1 MQIEWLP
8 VAKMVDLFFVERSG
22 MTILASSKRSISE
35 FASNARKEE
44 NLRYGA
50 QLAAAVII
58 AYLIPY
64 LLSLPEGFWAV
75 MSALIIMRAR
85 TGSTLDEGWGR
96 FKGTLTGTLFG
107 LLGVWLHTMGFV
119 TMFATLTVI
128 AVLAFIAG
136 LAPALRSAPIT
147 ALIILSSGG
156 IAGHGP
162 WQVAGLRIVEIVI
175 GICAGLLVTWLTP
188 SARSV
193 AHFHESVARL
203 LRDVAQQTVRSMS
216 DDAPDSEEK
225 EKAAKDMRTRLGR
238 LALLAASADTE
249 RRFARRKSDAEGEFD
264 EHLFRRHA
272 RLVSRTVQDAGLFGR
287 IYDTLPE
294 QRSHPIWPRLAVNVS
309 AALHAAVEGDAEAA
323 RSALQHLA
331 RSLKEESD
339 AAHPIPL
346 LQTPVFLL
354 TADLRSLVRLRL
366 A

>member
-1 MQIEWLP
+1 
-8 VAKMVDLFFVERSG
+8 
-22 MTILASSKRSISE
+22 MTILASFKRRTAE
-35 FASNARKEE
+35 FVDNARKEE

-50 QLAAAVII
+50 QLAIAVII

-64 LLSLPEGFWAV
+64 FLSLPEGFWAV
-75 MSALIIMRAR
+75 MSALIVMRAR

-107 LLGVWLHTMGFV
+107 LLGVWLHTLGLA
-119 TMFATLTVI
+119 TTFATLVVI
-128 AVLAFIAG
+128 AVLAFVAG

-162 WQVAGLRIVEIVI
+162 WQVAGLRILEIVI
-175 GICAGLLVTWLTP
+175 GIGAGLLVTWFTP

-193 AHFHESVARL
+193 THFHESVAQL
-203 LRDVAQQTVRSMS
+203 LRDVAQQTARAMS
-216 DDAPDSEEK
+216 GDAPDGDEK
-225 EKAAKDMRTRLGR
+225 ETASKEMRTRLGR

-249 RRFARRKSDAEGEFD
+249 RRFARRKSDADGEFD

-287 IYDTLPE
+287 LYDTLPE
-294 QRSHPIWPRLAVNVS
+294 HRSHAIWPRMAAIVN
-309 AALHAAVEGDAEAA
+309 AALQATAAGEAETA
-323 RSALQHLA
+323 RSALQDLA
-331 RSLKEESD
+331 RLLKEESD

>member
-1 MQIEWLP
+1 
-8 VAKMVDLFFVERSG
+8 
-22 MTILASSKRSISE
+22 MTILASAKRGIAD

-50 QLAAAVII
+50 QLAAAVIV

-64 LLSLPEGFWAV
+64 FLSLPEGFWAV

-96 FKGTLTGTLFG
+96 FKGALTGTLFG
-107 LLGVWLHTMGFV
+107 LLGVWLHTMGLV
-119 TMFATLTVI
+119 TVFATLAVI

-162 WQVAGLRIVEIVI
+162 WQVAGLRILEIVI
-175 GICAGLLVTWLTP
+175 GIGAGLLVTWLTP
-188 SARSV
+188 SARSAV
-193 AHFHESVARL
+193 HFHASVAQL
-203 LRDVAQQTVRSMS
+203 LRDVALQTARSMS
-216 DDAPDSEEK
+216 GAAPGAEEK
-225 EKAAKDMRTRLGR
+225 EKAGKDMRTRLGR

-249 RRFARRKSDAEGEFD
+249 RRFARGKSDAEGGFD
-264 EHLFRRHA
+264 EHQFRRHA
-272 RLVSRTVQDAGLFGR
+272 KLVSRTVQDAALFGR
-287 IYDTLPE
+287 IYDALPE
-294 QRSHPIWPRLAVNVS
+294 QQSHAIWPRLAAMVG
-309 AALHAAVEGDAEAA
+309 AALNAAAEGDAEAA
-323 RSALQHLA
+323 RNALQNLA
-331 RSLKEESD
+331 HALKDEPD
-339 AAHPIPL
+339 AAHPVPL